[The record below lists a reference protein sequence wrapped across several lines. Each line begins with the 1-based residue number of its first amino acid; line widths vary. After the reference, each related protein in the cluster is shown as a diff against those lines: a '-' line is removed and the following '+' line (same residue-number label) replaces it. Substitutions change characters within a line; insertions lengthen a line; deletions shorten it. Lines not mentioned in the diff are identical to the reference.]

1 MSKTKHSH
9 TQVVIEPKDIA
20 MQELFV
26 TSAVESRKGRV
37 QNNISKTFLLRTY
50 DEYDELLLIRNYFQ
64 QRRQTTDDR
73 HTNIKWTY
81 LVDVSAPA

>member
-37 QNNISKTFLLRTY
+37 QNNISKTFLLRTH
-50 DEYDELLLIRNYFQ
+50 DEYDELLLIGNYFQ
-64 QRRQTTDDR
+64 QRRQITDDR

>member
-20 MQELFV
+20 MQKLFV
-26 TSAVESRKGRV
+26 TSAVESPKGRV

-50 DEYDELLLIRNYFQ
+50 DEYDELVLIRNYFQ
-64 QRRQTTDDR
+64 QRRQTTD
-73 HTNIKWTY
+73 TQTSNGLTSWM
-81 LVDVSAPA
+81 

>member
-20 MQELFV
+20 MQKLFV
-26 TSAVESRKGRV
+26 TSALESRKGRV
-37 QNNISKTFLLRTY
+37 QNNISKTFLLRTH
-50 DEYDELLLIRNYFQ
+50 DEYDELLLIGNYFQ

-73 HTNIKWTY
+73 HTNINWTY

>member
-1 MSKTKHSH
+1 MSKTKQSH

-20 MQELFV
+20 MQKLFV

-50 DEYDELLLIRNYFQ
+50 DELLLIRNYFQ

-73 HTNIKWTY
+73 HTNIRWTY